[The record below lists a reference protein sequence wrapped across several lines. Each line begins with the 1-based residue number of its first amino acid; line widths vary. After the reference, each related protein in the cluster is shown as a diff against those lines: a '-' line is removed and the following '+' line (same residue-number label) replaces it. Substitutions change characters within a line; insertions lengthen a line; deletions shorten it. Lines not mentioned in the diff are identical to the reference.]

1 MRENSDLEKNYFSAT
16 IWTVGRKVI
25 EVSTLMNEWLH
36 DSLLQDISFKALMVM
51 PNAETYSRLLTVI
64 YFCRKAPCETGF

>member
-51 PNAETYSRLLTVI
+51 PNAETYSRS
-64 YFCRKAPCETGF
+64 